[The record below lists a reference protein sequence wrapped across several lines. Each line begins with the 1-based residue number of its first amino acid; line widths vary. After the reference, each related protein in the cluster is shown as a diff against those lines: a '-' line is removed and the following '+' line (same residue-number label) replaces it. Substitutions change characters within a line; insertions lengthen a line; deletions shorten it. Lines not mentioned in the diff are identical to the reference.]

1 MPFLWNLLFI
11 PVLISLNA
19 FFVAVEFA
27 VVSLRRNRIELL
39 ADEGNR
45 AALIIKPWLENHAA
59 RDRLI
64 AAAQLGITI
73 VSLALGAVGEN
84 TFQGL
89 LEPYFERLNLSGL
102 LHASSPILAALPL
115 LISLVIVTSLHVILG
130 EQVPKVATLY
140 RPEHVA
146 LLAARPMQL
155 FITVFKWFIDIL
167 NNATKW
173 ILSIAG
179 LQMVSEHS
187 LAMTI
192 NELKQVLT
200 ESEEGGVIESPD
212 REMLHAIFDLG
223 ELVVRQVMMPRTEII
238 AFEADMPLDQIIDLT
253 TKYSYTKFPV
263 YEGDIDQV
271 IGVVHV
277 KELIQRMK
285 DPACQ
290 VCTARDLAR
299 ETLFVPESIPV
310 KSLLKEFRQS
320 HQHLAIVLDEF
331 GGTAGLVTL
340 EDLLEEIVGEVSAP
354 FDTGTPEIQH
364 LPDGSYLIDGLTQI
378 EDVNQELN
386 LELEEE
392 NYDTIAGYVLGQ
404 LGRIPSVNDTFEK
417 YGLRFEVVSMDGKRI
432 ECISLKRLEEEKRP

>member
-1 MPFLWNLLFI
+1 MAFLWNF
-11 PVLISLNA
+11 LIILALIGLNA

-27 VVSLRRNRIELL
+27 AVSVRRSRIELL

-45 AALIIKPWLENHAA
+45 AALIIKTWLESHAT

-84 TFQGL
+84 TFQAL
-89 LEPYFERLNLSGL
+89 LDPYFERLNLSGL
-102 LHASSPILAALPL
+102 LHASSPILAAMPL
-115 LISLVIVTSLHVILG
+115 IISLVIITSLHVILG

-140 RPEHVA
+140 QPERVA

-155 FITVFKWFIDIL
+155 FVNVFKWFIDIL
-167 NNATKW
+167 NGATRR
-173 ILSIAG
+173 ILSLVG
-179 LQMVSEHS
+179 LAVVSEHS

-192 NELKQVLT
+192 AELKQVLT
-200 ESEEGGVIESPD
+200 ESEEGGVIEPPD

-277 KELIQRMK
+277 KELFRRMK
-285 DPACQ
+285 DPDCQACS
-290 VCTARDLAR
+290 ARDLAR

-310 KSLLKEFRQS
+310 KSLLQEFRQS

-354 FDTGTPEIQH
+354 FDTGTPEIQR

-378 EDVNQELN
+378 EDVNQELH

-392 NYDTIAGYVLGQ
+392 NYDTIAGYILGQ
-404 LGRIPSVNDTFEK
+404 LGRIPSVHDTFEK
-417 YGLRFEVVSMDGKRI
+417 DELRFEVASMDGKRI
-432 ECISLKRLEEEKRP
+432 ERISLRHLEDKKQ